1 MNDRAVIQMGKK
13 ASAIG
18 FIGIPDEMTIKKLE
32 KDLSKPVKK
41 IEKKGKVII
50 YIGRGLFRKKYIIP
64 IDK

>member
-1 MNDRAVIQMGKK
+1 MKK
-13 ASAIG
+13 EASAIG

-32 KDLSKPVKK
+32 KDLGKPVKK

>member
-1 MNDRAVIQMGKK
+1 MNDRAVIQMKK
-13 ASAIG
+13 EASAIG

-32 KDLSKPVKK
+32 KDLGKPVKK

>member
-1 MNDRAVIQMGKK
+1 MNDRAVIQMKK
-13 ASAIG
+13 EASAIG
-18 FIGIPDEMTIKKLE
+18 FKGIPDEMTIKKLE
-32 KDLSKPVKK
+32 KDLGKPVKK